1 MPITLTSANTEV
13 IQRNSVTI
21 QTHDCAAVITDTA
34 DLVANVLTFVLSYG
48 TPSSNSFLPASHPGP
63 QTSPVTVTLNLVT
76 GAWQA
81 SNNTAGT
88 LGGAALTTINTNVR
102 NLRNALET
110 ITNGQSIITGTVVAW
125 T

>member
-1 MPITLTSANTEV
+1 MPISLTAANTEI

-21 QTHDCAAVITDTA
+21 ETHDSAAVISDQA
-34 DLVANVLTFVLSYG
+34 DLVANVLTFVLAYG
-48 TPSSNSFLPASHPGP
+48 TPATNSFLSGPRPGP
-63 QTSPVTVTLNLVT
+63 QTAPITVTLNLGT

-81 SNNTAGT
+81 TNNTYGT

-110 ITNGQSIITGTVVAW
+110 ITNGQSIVTGSVVAW